1 MKIKLLRKVRKR
13 FQIIHMP
20 NGYVGFGGEHYNYNL
35 FKLEDRDDSWNDKY
49 VQLLNDK
56 LGQFTDIVFYT
67 EQECI
72 SYLKTEIIRIL
83 RYEGHRGKKDKVIKN
98 SQKKI
103 WHK

>member
-1 MKIKLLRKVRKR
+1 MKTKLLRKVRKR

-20 NGYVGFGGEHYNYNL
+20 NGYVDVGGEHYNYNL

-56 LGQFTDIVFYT
+56 PDQFTSKVFYT
-67 EQECI
+67 EQDCI
-72 SYLKTEIIRIL
+72 DYLKSRIIARL
-83 RYEGHRGKKDKVIKN
+83 RSEGHRQRKDKVIKN

>member
-1 MKIKLLRKVRKR
+1 MKVKLLKKVRKR

-20 NGYVGFGGEHYNYNL
+20 KGYVGVVGEHYNLNL
-35 FKLEDRDDSWNDKY
+35 FKLTDQNNTWNVEY
-49 VQLLNDK
+49 TQLINKKSD
-56 LGQFTDIVFYT
+56 TYYRNAFYT

-83 RYEGHRGKKDKVIKN
+83 RYEGYRQKKDRVIKK

-103 WHK
+103 WYK